1 MEKNMATQ
9 KEILEQL
16 IELLKRWQKIE
27 DASIKN
33 TTEIIKKTDNPL
45 VHLIMEIIR
54 QDSVM
59 HRRVQQLIIDHF
71 ETKPIEMNLD
81 DLSTFW
87 SLVQEHDEVEKK
99 TISLAKEALK
109 NVKSPIA
116 IYLLQ
121 YLLYDETKHDNLLSD
136 MDKIKQGMYPYG
148 GY

>member
-1 MEKNMATQ
+1 MAKQ
-9 KEILEQL
+9 KETLEKL

-71 ETKPIEMNLD
+71 ESKPIEINLD
-81 DLSTFW
+81 DLATFW
-87 SLVQEHDEVEKK
+87 SLVEEHDEIEKK

-109 NVKSPIA
+109 DVKSPIA
-116 IYLLQ
+116 VYLLQ

-136 MDKIKQGMYPYG
+136 MEKIKQGMYPYG

>member
-1 MEKNMATQ
+1 MATQ
-9 KEILEQL
+9 KETLEQL

-27 DASIKN
+27 DTSIKN

-71 ETKPIEMNLD
+71 ESKPIEMNLD
-81 DLSTFW
+81 DLATFW

-99 TISLAKEALK
+99 TIALAKEALK
-109 NVKSPIA
+109 DVKSPIA
-116 IYLLQ
+116 VYLLQ

>member
-1 MEKNMATQ
+1 MATQ
-9 KEILEQL
+9 KETLENL

-45 VHLIMEIIR
+45 VHLVMEIIR

-59 HRRVQQLIIDHF
+59 HRRAQQLIIDHF
-71 ETKPIEMNLD
+71 ESKPIEMNLD
-81 DLSTFW
+81 DLATFW
-87 SLVQEHDEVEKK
+87 SLVQDHDDIEKK

-109 NVKSPIA
+109 DVKSPIA
-116 IYLLQ
+116 VYILQ